1 MGVCGGFVQTLGDPG
16 IEAFARSPC
25 GDINPAVQVR
35 GEAQHELAGKRLFR
49 GLAKLGAKI
58 QVIVHRVME
67 RLPDLIDRG
76 SLKGDD
82 VTGVD
87 DIAVENTGLV
97 VNSTLPAYPLYSI
110 MVLALLLR

>member
-1 MGVCGGFVQTLGDPG
+1 
-16 IEAFARSPC
+16 
-25 GDINPAVQVR
+25 
-35 GEAQHELAGKRLFR
+35 
-49 GLAKLGAKI
+49 
-58 QVIVHRVME
+58 ME

-87 DIAVENTGLV
+87 DVAVENTGLV

-110 MVLALLLR
+110 MALALLLQ